1 MRRAQVSML
10 LTKVYSVRLV
20 VLVFLSLNL
29 CYNIPMRLLATL
41 GLMLVLVSPVNAE
54 DASKLRAEQLDKL
67 FGSLHQTTATE
78 NPDKIIAD
86 IWAIW
91 ARNDSA
97 TAELLLRQSV
107 AAMNAGEYDAAEK
120 MLIQLIETYPDY
132 AEAWNK
138 RATLYYMQGRY
149 DASLIDIEHVLELE
163 PRHFGAL
170 GGKAM
175 ILRAQGKTVEALK
188 VLKET
193 LAINPHA
200 DSVAQAIKDLLKS
213 SPDI

>member
-1 MRRAQVSML
+1 MRRAQVSLL
-10 LTKVYSVRLV
+10 LTKVYSVRLA
-20 VLVFLSLNL
+20 VLVFISLNI
-29 CYNIPMRLLATL
+29 CYPLPMRLLAAL
-41 GLMLVLVSPVNAE
+41 GLALILASPVSAE

-86 IWAIW
+86 IWSIW
-91 ARNDSA
+91 
-97 TAELLLRQSV
+97 
-107 AAMNAGEYDAAEK
+107 EYDAAEK
-120 MLIQLIETYPDY
+120 MLIQLIEVYPDY

-138 RATLYYMQGRY
+138 RATLYFMQGRY

-200 DSVAQAIKDLLKS
+200 DSVAQAIKDLLKT

>member
-1 MRRAQVSML
+1 
-10 LTKVYSVRLV
+10 
-20 VLVFLSLNL
+20 
-29 CYNIPMRLLATL
+29 MRLLAAL
-41 GLMLVLVSPVNAE
+41 SLAFILASPVAAE
-54 DASKLRAEQLDKL
+54 DLNKVRADQLDKL
-67 FGSLHQTTATE
+67 FGELHQANATKS
-78 NPDKIIAD
+78 PDKILAD
-86 IWAIW
+86 IWALW

-107 AAMNAGEYDAAEK
+107 AAMNMHEFDAAEK
-120 MLIQLIETYPDY
+120 MLIQLIEVYPDY

-138 RATLYYMQGRY
+138 RATLYFMQGRF
-149 DASLIDIEHVLELE
+149 DASLIDIEHVLDLE

-175 ILRAQGKTVEALK
+175 ILRAQGKDREALK
-188 VLKET
+188 VMRET

-200 DSVAQAIKDLLKS
+200 DSVAQAIKELLKT

>member
-1 MRRAQVSML
+1 MCRAGDIFCAVH
-10 LTKVYSVRLV
+10 
-20 VLVFLSLNL
+20 VFLWRDL
-29 CYNIPMRLLATL
+29 CYNAFMRLFAVL

-91 ARNDSA
+91 ARNDSP

-107 AAMNAGEYDAAEK
+107 AAMNANEHEAAEK

-149 DASLIDIEHVLELE
+149 DASLIDIERVLELE

-175 ILRAQGKTVEALK
+175 ILRAQGKTVEALR

-200 DSVAQAIKDLLKS
+200 DSVAQAIKDLQKTL
-213 SPDI
+213 PDI